1 MKRMM
6 SVILLMGMLAFLSA
20 CSGPTPSVAVTPSP
34 TLAQRSQPANAQMPL
49 LVQFCNDDTGSF
61 PRQDFVAASQ
71 LMASSLLET
80 VTANQQGVTLFA
92 TAITHNTFDPKNT
105 LDPAFKVPAIP
116 AYPPQPTPVPTHA
129 PQDPVTDPPTATA
142 ISQQTLN
149 GILSYN
155 QSVASIDQ
163 TISKT
168 KQSLQDDVVRLTKWN
183 PPVDNIATSI
193 LGCFQLAASRFQNQ
207 PGTKLIYIAS
217 DLENNT
223 DVDYTQGFVTS
234 HGLAGV
240 VVHVIYFVSPSAARD
255 QQKRAKWCPFL
266 KSAGAKAV
274 LFSDPTASP
283 TLSDVFTKDR
293 AVPEQG
299 C

>member
-1 MKRMM
+1 LK
-6 SVILLMGMLAFLSA
+6 SLVLLLGMLALLSA
-20 CSGPTPSVAVTPSP
+20 CSGPTPTIAVTPSP
-34 TLAQRSQPANAQMPL
+34 TLAQRSQPASAQIPL
-49 LVQFCNDDTGSF
+49 LIQFCNDDTGSF
-61 PRQDFVAASQ
+61 PRQDFAAASQ
-71 LMASSLLET
+71 LMASSLVQV
-80 VTANQQGVTLFA
+80 VTANQQGATLFA

-105 LDPAFKVPAIP
+105 LNPAFKVPAIP
-116 AYPPQPTPVPTHA
+116 AYSPQPTPVPTHA

-142 ISQQTLN
+142 ISQQTIN

-163 TISKT
+163 TIEKT
-168 KQSLQDDVVRLTKWN
+168 KQSVQSDVVRLTKWN
-183 PPVDNIATSI
+183 PPVDNIASSI
-193 LGCFQLAASRFQNQ
+193 LGCFQLAVSRFQNQ
-207 PGTKLIYIAS
+207 PGAKLIYIAS

-223 DVDYTQGFVTS
+223 DVDYTRGFVTS
-234 HGLAGV
+234 HGLSGV
-240 VVHVIYFVSPSAARD
+240 VIHVIYFVSPSASRD
-255 QQKRAKWCPFL
+255 QQKRKQWCPFL

-293 AVPEQG
+293 AVPDQA